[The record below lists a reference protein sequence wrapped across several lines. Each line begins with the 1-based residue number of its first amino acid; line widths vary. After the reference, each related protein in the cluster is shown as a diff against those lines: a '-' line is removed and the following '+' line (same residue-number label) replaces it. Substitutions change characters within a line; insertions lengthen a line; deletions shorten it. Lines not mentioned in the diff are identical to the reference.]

1 MQLARIEQLLVGT
14 AVPFTRPGSHSA
26 IAKQPT
32 AGPVAVGSEGLADDE
47 QGDRRVHGGIYKAL
61 HHYPFEHYHHWRAQ
75 LGHSPLLERPGAF
88 GENISTTGLGEAD
101 LCLGDVLRCG
111 NVLLQVAQTRQPCW
125 KLNDRFG
132 VQDMSLRVQRSGLC
146 GWYYQVLEPGELQV
160 GQALLLE
167 QRAYPRWPLTRVMDV
182 LYRRPL
188 ERADLLELAELPL
201 VPNWRTLVERRL
213 QNNAVEDWSK
223 RLDGL
228 ANVEQPA
235 G

>member
-1 MQLARIEQLLVGT
+1 MQLARIEQLLVGR

-32 AGPVAVGSEGLADDE
+32 AGPVAVGSEGLAGDE
-47 QGDRRVHGGIYKAL
+47 QGDRRVHGGVYKAL
-61 HHYPFEHYHHWRAQ
+61 QHYPFEHYHHWRAQ
-75 LGHSPLLERPGAF
+75 LDHSPLLERPGAF

-111 NVLLQVAQTRQPCW
+111 NALLQVAQTRQPCW

-132 VQDMSLRVQRSGLC
+132 VKDMSLRVQRSGLC

-228 ANVEQPA
+228 ANPEQPA

>member
-32 AGPVAVGSEGLADDE
+32 AGPVAVDSEGLAGDE
-47 QGDRRVHGGIYKAL
+47 QGDRRVHGGVYKAL

-111 NVLLQVAQTRQPCW
+111 DVLLQVAQTRQPCW

-132 VQDMSLRVQRSGLC
+132 VQDM
-146 GWYYQVLEPGELQV
+146 
-160 GQALLLE
+160 
-167 QRAYPRWPLTRVMDV
+167 
-182 LYRRPL
+182 
-188 ERADLLELAELPL
+188 
-201 VPNWRTLVERRL
+201 
-213 QNNAVEDWSK
+213 
-223 RLDGL
+223 
-228 ANVEQPA
+228 
-235 G
+235 